1 MNVTIIGAGGIGL
14 SMAAVLLE
22 RGHAVKMWTPSGEGT
37 APFRAGKPLVI
48 DGILKGEF
56 HPTATTS
63 AQEAIAGAAVVLIA
77 VPGNGHRTVIDAI
90 APHLVAGQIVI
101 ISSHCSLSAL
111 YLSQRLAARGVAC
124 PIAAWATTVVT
135 GRRKA
140 PGAVNMTTLRKEIDV
155 ATVPAGASTQAL
167 EACRAL
173 FGERFKQSADLLAV
187 SLSNLNPPVHMA
199 NSLCNLTRME
209 RGEAWANYGCMTDA
223 VGRLI
228 EALDRERLALAA
240 SFGLTVR
247 SIQDHMHLSFD
258 LPRGTVGEMAREQDK
273 RRGGMPPGP
282 TTLDHRY
289 VTEDVPFGLVPLIA
303 IARAARVAV
312 PLHES
317 GVALLDAIY
326 GRDFAAENDLL
337 PALGL
342 ERLSAAQLHALARDG
357 FRPQ

>member
-1 MNVTIIGAGGIGL
+1 MNVAMLGAGGIGL
-14 SMAAVLLE
+14 STAAVLLD
-22 RGHAVKMWTPSGEGT
+22 RGHAVQFWTPSGEGA
-37 APFRAGKPLVI
+37 APFRAGKPLVV

-56 HPTATTS
+56 RP
-63 AQEAIAGAAVVLIA
+63 AGAASPEEALAGADVALIA
-77 VPGNGHRTVIDAI
+77 VPGNGHRAVIDAI
-90 APHLVAGQIVI
+90 VPHLAAGQIVV

-111 YLSQRLAARGVAC
+111 YLSQRLAARGIAC

-140 PGAVNMTTLRKEIDV
+140 PGAVNMTTLRKEVDV
-155 ATVPAGASTQAL
+155 AAVPTSSSAQAL
-167 EACRAL
+167 DACRAL
-173 FGERFKQSADLLAV
+173 FGNRFKLRDDLLAV

-209 RGEAWANYGCMTDA
+209 RGETWANYGCMTDA

-240 SFGLTVR
+240 SFGLAVR

-303 IARAARVAV
+303 IARAARVPV
-312 PLHES
+312 PLHEA
-317 GVALLDAIY
+317 GVALFGALY

-337 PALGL
+337 PALGIAG
-342 ERLSAAQLHALARDG
+342 LSAAALHALARDG
-357 FRPQ
+357 FRPR

>member
-1 MNVTIIGAGGIGL
+1 MNVTILGAGGIGL
-14 SMAAVLLE
+14 SMAAVLCE
-22 RGHAVKMWTPSGEGT
+22 RGHAVKLWTASGEGT
-37 APFRAGKPLVI
+37 APFRAGKTLVV

-56 HPTATTS
+56 RPTAATS
-63 AQEAIAGAAVVLIA
+63 AKEAVGGAEVVLIA
-77 VPGNGHRTVIDAI
+77 VPGNSHRAVIDAI
-90 APHLVAGQIVI
+90 VPHLASGQVVV

-111 YLSQRLAARGVAC
+111 YLAQRLAARGLAC

-140 PGAVNMTTLRKEIDV
+140 PGAVNMTTLRKEVDV
-155 ATVPAGASTQAL
+155 ATVPAGASGQAL
-167 EACRAL
+167 AACRAL
-173 FGERFKQSADLLAV
+173 FGERFKQSSDLLAV

-289 VTEDVPFGLVPLIA
+289 ITEDVPYGLVPLIA
-303 IARAARVAV
+303 IARAAKVPV
-312 PLHES
+312 PLHEA
-317 GVALLDAIY
+317 GVALLCAIY
-326 GRDFAAENDLL
+326 GRDFATENDLL
-337 PALGL
+337 PALDL
-342 ERLSAAQLHALARDG
+342 ERLSAAQLHALAREG
-357 FRPQ
+357 VRPQ

>member
-1 MNVTIIGAGGIGL
+1 V
-14 SMAAVLLE
+14 V
-22 RGHAVKMWTPSGEGT
+22 
-37 APFRAGKPLVI
+37 

-56 HPTATTS
+56 HPTAATS
-63 AQEAIAGAAVVLIA
+63 ANEAIAGAAVVLIA
-77 VPGNGHRTVIDAI
+77 VPGNGHRAVIDAI
-90 APHLVAGQIVI
+90 APHLAAGQVVV

-111 YLSQRLAARGVAC
+111 YLSQRLAARAIAC

-140 PGAVNMTTLRKEIDV
+140 PGAVNMTTLRKEVDV
-155 ATVPAGASTQAL
+155 ATVPAGASAGAL

-173 FGERFKQSADLLAV
+173 FGDRFKRRDDLLAV